1 MTISHQHRNTLEF
14 SHLNGNEQAAATSLL
29 VETAFR
35 SVKNRDFPG
44 LTCLRFGLSF
54 RFSSENIGDDAMSA
68 ALYSL
73 FASAGLAAIL
83 AQNQPPATTTPPA
96 SPLGQPAPTTTV
108 PQAGVT
114 INAATGALVTTPA
127 SGVGTPTNAAG
138 TALAPTNALPAGAA
152 DTRPGTAGAST
163 NRSKIT
169 PVQLQNINRLAIDL
183 NGLGLATRDPVEQ
196 QRGLIETL
204 KTAPIASIRPSPES
218 ITKLGESVAA
228 VVPSLALTAPQRR
241 QLAIDL
247 NLALNSG
254 NLTPVEAQ
262 RVIADARGILQRS
275 AAQNPDGVDRL
286 LGALSGVVAEVQ
298 ASVAQAAPGQNEAG
312 TAPAS
317 TPAALQ
323 TPAPNSSQTEAGQS
337 AGSQT
342 GQGSGGS
349 PPEPQP

>member
-1 MTISHQHRNTLEF
+1 
-14 SHLNGNEQAAATSLL
+14 
-29 VETAFR
+29 
-35 SVKNRDFPG
+35 
-44 LTCLRFGLSF
+44 
-54 RFSSENIGDDAMSA
+54 MSA
-68 ALYSL
+68 AVYTL
-73 FASAGLAAIL
+73 FAVAGLAAIL
-83 AQNQPPATTTPPA
+83 AQNQPPATTPPA

-114 INAATGALVTTPA
+114 INAATGELVRAPAAGPGTT
-127 SGVGTPTNAAG
+127 TNAAG
-138 TALAPTNALPAGAA
+138 TALAPTNALPAGATA
-152 DTRPGTAGAST
+152 TRPGTAGAST
-163 NRSKIT
+163 NRSNIT

-204 KTAPIASIRPSPES
+204 KAAPIAPIRPAPAS
-218 ITKLGESVAA
+218 ITRLGESVAA
-228 VVPSLALTAPQRR
+228 VVPSLNLTAPQRR

-262 RVIADARGILQRS
+262 RVIADARAILQRS

-298 ASVAQAAPGQNEAG
+298 ASVAQATSGQSDAG
-312 TAPAS
+312 SPPAS
-317 TPAALQ
+317 TPGVTQ
-323 TPAPNSSQTEAGQS
+323 PPVPNPSQTEAGQG

-349 PPEPQP
+349 PTEPQP